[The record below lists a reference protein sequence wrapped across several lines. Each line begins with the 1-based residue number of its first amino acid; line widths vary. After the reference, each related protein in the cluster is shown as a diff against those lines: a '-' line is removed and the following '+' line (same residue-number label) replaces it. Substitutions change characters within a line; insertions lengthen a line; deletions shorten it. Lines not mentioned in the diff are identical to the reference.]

1 MKLYFKFFILLFLTV
16 NSYAQSRII
25 DSLKIELNKELSD
38 SLKASVL
45 NNLAYNY
52 LYHSVDSSLVYGKK
66 LQKLAFRMKSKS
78 YKVISGK
85 SIGQAFLYLNKNDSA
100 QTYLEEAFKVA
111 ETNMLDMSALYTTL
125 GQLYKRQG
133 DYEKAIK
140 AYLDGVNYDD
150 GNKENYGKFIK
161 LMNIGNV
168 HIVLKDY
175 HKAIEYNK
183 KALSLL
189 DSIKNERI
197 NMSVGMSYNN
207 IGTSYAY
214 LKDYENSLVYFKKAL
229 AINLKNEN
237 KKEIANNYMN
247 IGSVYRILG
256 DTKNAVT
263 YLTKANTIAEKLS
276 TSERLQIDLNIA
288 LGTNYSSLKQYNKSE
303 IHYAKALNLAKEI
316 ENLPLISQAYL
327 VMSSHYSSINKTE
340 KAFTNY
346 KEHIKFKDSIF
357 KINNVKSLQDI
368 ETKYE
373 TEKKDNEIAS
383 QKLQLQEQ
391 ENDMLKK
398 QNQYSLALG
407 GGVFLLLGSL
417 GLWLFYRQRQ
427 KIKNNEILALQS
439 QQDVVKLESLIDGEE
454 KERNRLAQDLHDGI
468 NGDLAVIKY
477 KISSLEPSKF
487 SKKEKTFYDDAI
499 GMLDNAVEQV
509 RRISH
514 NLAPPSLQNF
524 DLIEAIQQ
532 FCSKQN
538 ASNLVNISFQYFG
551 NRLSLKKENE
561 TAIYRIIQELL
572 NNIIK
577 HANATE
583 ALVQLNNHDDKLI
596 ITVEDNGQGF
606 DTNNSETGIGLQN
619 IKSRVNYLK
628 ANLDI
633 NSSKKGTTFSIEIDV
648 TKMDKN

>member
-1 MKLYFKFFILLFLTV
+1 MKLYLKFFILLFLTV
-16 NSYAQSRII
+16 NSHAQSSII
-25 DSLKIELNKELSD
+25 DSLKIELNKELND
-38 SLKASVL
+38 SLKASIL

-52 LYHSVDSSLVYGKK
+52 LYHSTDSSLVYGKK
-66 LQKLAFRMKSKS
+66 LQKLAFQMKSEK

-100 QTYLEEAFKVA
+100 QVYLEEAFKIA
-111 ETNMLDMSALYTTL
+111 ETHMLDKSAIYTAL

-140 AYLDGVNYDD
+140 VYLDGIKYDD
-150 GNKENYGKFIK
+150 RTKENYGKFIK

-168 HIVLKDY
+168 HIILKDY
-175 HKAIEYNK
+175 HKAIEYNH

-189 DSIKNERI
+189 DSIKNEKI
-197 NMSVGMSYNN
+197 NMVVGTSFNN

-214 LKDYENSLVYFKKAL
+214 LEDYENSLVYFKKAL
-229 AINLKNEN
+229 ATNLKNEN

-247 IGSVYRILG
+247 IGSVYRILREP
-256 DTKNAVT
+256 KNAIK
-263 YLTKANTIAEKLS
+263 YLTKAKAVAEKLG

-288 LGTNYSSLKQYNKSE
+288 LGTNYSSLKQYGTSK
-303 IHYAKALNLAKEI
+303 IHYAKALSLAKEI
-316 ENLPLISQAYL
+316 GNLPLISHTYL
-327 VMSSHYSSINKTE
+327 AMSTHYSSINKVE
-340 KAFTNY
+340 EAFTYY

-368 ETKYE
+368 EIKYE
-373 TEKKDNEIAS
+373 SEKKDNEIAS
-383 QKLQLQEQ
+383 QKLQLQKQ
-391 ENDMLKK
+391 ENDILKK

-407 GGVFLLLGSL
+407 GGGFLLLGSL
-417 GLWLFYRQRQ
+417 GLWFFYRQRQ
-427 KIKNNEILALQS
+427 KLKSNEILALQS
-439 QQDVVKLESLIDGEE
+439 QQEVIKLESLIDGEE

-487 SKKEKTFYDDAI
+487 SQKEKTFYSDAI
-499 GMLDNAVEQV
+499 SMLDNAVEQV

-524 DLIEAIQQ
+524 ELIEAIQQ

-538 ASNLVNISFQYFG
+538 ASNSVNISFQYFG
-551 NRLSLKKENE
+551 NRLVLKKENE

-606 DTNNSETGIGLQN
+606 DTNNSENGIGLQN

-633 NSSKKGTTFSIEIDV
+633 NSSKKGTTFSIEIDL
-648 TKMDKN
+648 TKMDKK